1 MADELTNIDDTKEK
15 LNTLVDK
22 TINGLK
28 SLKTTLCEQA
38 QEAARTVIAELKRT
52 KEVAKTIP
60 NEIKE
65 ITLEL
70 SDITK
75 ELTKESALWTF
86 NKGEYELNNETLK
99 VEEIALSAAKQ
110 AKAEKDRIQY
120 ITNAKKKSRGEK
132 VEKQQSTQEK
142 DELKKLKDKV
152 KRQKQVCKDW
162 NEKVETNIKN
172 INDLKQRL
180 KDLQKRKDILEA
192 QLLPDVALAQ
202 AKIKEMEATLKLQNL
217 TPIQDLTQIA
227 SSVTSSGS
235 VQENTEETTE
245 ETTEKTI
252 KTKKEKKTTKKT
264 KDESSQEAQKEA
276 QQELEEAQEM
286 VEIATSIAE
295 DAKQQV
301 KQIQEEQ
308 SSKMDL
314 LKAEYQQ
321 MEYGTQVL
329 TYLIT
334 NMSIQIP
341 LPSFIGTGSPNPART
356 IADGNVSYG
365 ILFFILSV
373 VKASAMRF
381 KALANELDYTPTV
394 EMETLTMIPILEGQ
408 IKALLAMGPAGATL
422 GV

>member
-1 MADELTNIDDTKEK
+1 MADELTNIDDAKEK

-22 TINGLK
+22 TINSLK

-192 QLLPDVALAQ
+192 QLSPDVALAQ

-227 SSVTSSGS
+227 SGVTSGGNK
-235 VQENTEETTE
+235 QETAEETTE
-245 ETTEKTI
+245 ETTGKTT
-252 KTKKEKKTTKKT
+252 KNKKENKTTKKT
-264 KDESSQEAQKEA
+264 KDKSSQEAQKEA

-365 ILFFILSV
+365 LLFFILSV

-408 IKALLAMGPAGATL
+408 VKALLAMGPAGATL